1 MAKDLLTQW
10 SDAVWGAERPLFVL
24 SPSVDTDAFASAC
37 ALGHALRNT
46 GKEVTILCPRPMSA
60 HAQFLIGSLEVRT
73 ALEEVKTYTC
83 EIPAAFPVERVESEL
98 LREGGGTVTLRLA
111 PGASLTALPS
121 LAFSPTLPS
130 FDRII
135 TMGAH
140 DLSEIAPLFGEMYDL
155 LSQTPIVTFSWHPSS
170 EQFGR
175 WNVVYE
181 QASTLCEVVAA
192 FLHESAPES
201 LRDHVATC
209 ALAGIIAKTKH
220 FRTDLVTPHMLNA
233 CADLVAAGAERLKII
248 EELYRTRSVDTL
260 RLWGTACARLQEVLP
275 GVLFS
280 ELLADDFVRTQTSPD
295 ALHDVAQEVLQSS
308 EKTQEIIFFFPQDGI
323 LHARVVAKRP
333 RDARTFMGALRTE
346 GTKESA
352 LHIFGKDI
360 SLQQVLEN
368 IRTSEA

>member
-10 SDAVWGAERPLFVL
+10 NDAVWGAERPLFVL
-24 SPSVDTDAFASAC
+24 PPSVDTDMFAAAC
-37 ALGHALRNT
+37 SLGHALRNT
-46 GKEVTILCPRPMSA
+46 GKTVTILCPRPMSA
-60 HAQFLIGSLEVRT
+60 HAQFLIGALEIRTSLEE
-73 ALEEVKTYTC
+73 AKTYTC
-83 EIPAAFPVERVESEL
+83 ELPPTLRVEHVESEL

-181 QASTLCEVVAA
+181 QASTFCEVIAV
-192 FLHESAPES
+192 FLRDSAPLS
-201 LRDHVATC
+201 IKDHVATC

-220 FRTDLVTPHMLNA
+220 FRTDLVTPHMLTV

-260 RLWGTACARLQEVLP
+260 RLWGTACARLEEILP
-275 GVLFS
+275 GVLVS
-280 ELLADDFVRTQTSPD
+280 ELTSDDFVRTHTSPD

-308 EKTQEIIFFFPQDGI
+308 EKTQEIIFFYPQDGA
-323 LHARVVAKRP
+323 LYARVVAKRS
-333 RDARTFMGALRTE
+333 RDARTFIGALRTE
-346 GTKESA
+346 GTKEAA
-352 LHIFGKDI
+352 LHIFGKDL
-360 SLQQVLEN
+360 STQQVFEN
-368 IRTSEA
+368 IRTAGV